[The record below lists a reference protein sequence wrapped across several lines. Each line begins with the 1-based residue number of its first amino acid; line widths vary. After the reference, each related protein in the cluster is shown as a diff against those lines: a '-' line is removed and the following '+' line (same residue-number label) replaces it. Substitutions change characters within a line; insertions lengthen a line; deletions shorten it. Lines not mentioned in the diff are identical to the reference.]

1 MSPAP
6 RKPVRWQ
13 GSEPA
18 LRAVQVAFD
27 VEEAVMEAIRVAAFH
42 ANVSTS
48 TQIRSVLDLP
58 VAARPKRPRLTV
70 TLDASDYTLL
80 AQRYGLAADD
90 RLGIKEAATRELIAF
105 VDQAPAAPGRQ
116 VRAQSKEAHT
126 GMAKAG
132 HTPTTSSPRKN
143 KPSTATK
150 SSRSSRSRTGP

>member
-48 TQIRSVLDLP
+48 TQIRSVLNLP

-70 TLDASDYTLL
+70 TLDAADYTVL
-80 AQRYGLAADD
+80 ASRYGLVPDD

-105 VDQAPAAPGRQ
+105 VEQVPQVAPSAAL
-116 VRAQSKEAHT
+116 S
-126 GMAKAG
+126 
-132 HTPTTSSPRKN
+132 TTKTARKGKGKGET
-143 KPSTATK
+143 KP
-150 SSRSSRSRTGP
+150 

>member
-48 TQIRSVLDLP
+48 TQIRSVLNLP
-58 VAARPKRPRLTV
+58 VAARPKRPRFTV
-70 TLDASDYTLL
+70 TLDTAVYTVLAS
-80 AQRYGLAADD
+80 RYGLAPDD

-105 VDQAPAAPGRQ
+105 VEQVPQVAPSPGP
-116 VRAQSKEAHT
+116 
-126 GMAKAG
+126 AKAARRG
-132 HTPTTSSPRKN
+132 KGKGETRP
-143 KPSTATK
+143 
-150 SSRSSRSRTGP
+150 

>member
-6 RKPVRWQ
+6 RKPARWQ

-27 VEEAVMEAIRVAAFH
+27 VEEAVMEAVRVAAFH

-70 TLDASDYTLL
+70 SLDAADYDLL
-80 AQRYGLAADD
+80 AQRYSLAPDD

-105 VDQAPAAPGRQ
+105 VQN
-116 VRAQSKEAHT
+116 AQNAQKKNSAS
-126 GMAKAG
+126 
-132 HTPTTSSPRKN
+132 SSPK
-143 KPSTATK
+143 KK
-150 SSRSSRSRTGP
+150 

>member
-48 TQIRSVLDLP
+48 TQIRSVLNLP

-70 TLDASDYTLL
+70 TLDTADYTVL
-80 AQRYGLAADD
+80 ASRYGLAPDD

-105 VDQAPAAPGRQ
+105 VEQVPQVAPSPGP
-116 VRAQSKEAHT
+116 
-126 GMAKAG
+126 AKAA
-132 HTPTTSSPRKN
+132 RKA
-143 KPSTATK
+143 KAK
-150 SSRSSRSRTGP
+150 AKAR

>member
-6 RKPVRWQ
+6 RKPMRWQ

-48 TQIRSVLDLP
+48 TQIRSVLNLP

-70 TLDASDYTLL
+70 TLDTADYTVL
-80 AQRYGLAADD
+80 ASRYGLAPDD

-105 VDQAPAAPGRQ
+105 VEQVPQVAPSPGP
-116 VRAQSKEAHT
+116 
-126 GMAKAG
+126 AKAARRG
-132 HTPTTSSPRKN
+132 KGKGETRP
-143 KPSTATK
+143 
-150 SSRSSRSRTGP
+150 

>member
-48 TQIRSVLDLP
+48 TQIRSVLNLP

-70 TLDASDYTLL
+70 TLDTADYTVL
-80 AQRYGLAADD
+80 ASRYGLAPDD

-105 VDQAPAAPGRQ
+105 VEQVPQLAPSPGP
-116 VRAQSKEAHT
+116 
-126 GMAKAG
+126 AKAARRG
-132 HTPTTSSPRKN
+132 KGKGETRP
-143 KPSTATK
+143 
-150 SSRSSRSRTGP
+150 

>member
-6 RKPVRWQ
+6 RKPARWQ

-27 VEEAVMEAIRVAAFH
+27 VEEAVMEAVRVAAFH

-70 TLDASDYTLL
+70 SLDTADYELL
-80 AQRYGLAADD
+80 AQRYGLAPDD

-105 VDQAPAAPGRQ
+105 VQS
-116 VRAQSKEAHT
+116 AQKKKNSASSTPKKNRTDANKVAT
-126 GMAKAG
+126 TALPKAE
-132 HTPTTSSPRKN
+132 RL
-143 KPSTATK
+143 A
-150 SSRSSRSRTGP
+150 

>member
-48 TQIRSVLDLP
+48 TQIRSVLNLP

-70 TLDASDYTLL
+70 TLDTADYTVL
-80 AQRYGLAADD
+80 ASRYGLAPDD

-105 VDQAPAAPGRQ
+105 VQQQAPHTRSKS
-116 VRAQSKEAHT
+116 VRTVRNSKT
-126 GMAKAG
+126 V
-132 HTPTTSSPRKN
+132 P
-143 KPSTATK
+143 
-150 SSRSSRSRTGP
+150 

>member
-1 MSPAP
+1 MSPAAP

-48 TQIRSVLDLP
+48 TQIRSVLALP

-70 TLDASDYTLL
+70 TLDTGDYTLL
-80 AQRYGLAADD
+80 AGRYGLAPDD

-105 VDQAPAAPGRQ
+105 VEQVPAAPSQAARPG
-116 VRAQSKEAHT
+116 KP
-126 GMAKAG
+126 AKG
-132 HTPTTSSPRKN
+132 DSIKTTEQPPPPRKG
-143 KPSTATK
+143 KGK
-150 SSRSSRSRTGP
+150 SGP

>member
-1 MSPAP
+1 MSPAAP

-48 TQIRSVLDLP
+48 TQIRSVLNLP

-70 TLDASDYTLL
+70 TLDTGDYTLL
-80 AQRYGLAADD
+80 AGRYGLAPDD

-105 VDQAPAAPGRQ
+105 VEQVPAAPSQAARPG
-116 VRAQSKEAHT
+116 KP
-126 GMAKAG
+126 AKGSDIKTAEQ
-132 HTPTTSSPRKN
+132 PPQPRKG
-143 KPSTATK
+143 KGK
-150 SSRSSRSRTGP
+150 SGP

>member
-1 MSPAP
+1 MSPAAP

-27 VEEAVMEAIRVAAFH
+27 VEEAVMEAVRVAAFH

-48 TQIRSVLDLP
+48 TQIRSVLALP

-70 TLDASDYTLL
+70 TLDAADYALL
-80 AQRYGLAADD
+80 ATRYGLATDD

-105 VDQAPAAPGRQ
+105 VEKVPAAPSQAVARHGT
-116 VRAQSKEAHT
+116 SK
-126 GMAKAG
+126 GMRSQQD
-132 HTPTTSSPRKN
+132 TEPTTT
-143 KPSTATK
+143 KPK
-150 SSRSSRSRTGP
+150 GRGKGGP

>member
-6 RKPVRWQ
+6 RKPARWQ

-27 VEEAVMEAIRVAAFH
+27 VEEAVMEAVRVAAFH

-70 TLDASDYTLL
+70 SLDAADYDLL
-80 AQRYGLAADD
+80 ARRYGLAPDD

-105 VDQAPAAPGRQ
+105 VQN
-116 VRAQSKEAHT
+116 AQKKKNSA
-126 GMAKAG
+126 
-132 HTPTTSSPRKN
+132 SSPKKN
-143 KPSTATK
+143 RTDANKDSTKALPK
-150 SSRSSRSRTGP
+150 AKRLA

>member
-48 TQIRSVLDLP
+48 TQIRSVLNLP

-70 TLDASDYTLL
+70 TLDAADYTVL
-80 AQRYGLAADD
+80 AGRYGLAPED

-105 VDQAPAAPGRQ
+105 VDGAQEMAA
-116 VRAQSKEAHT
+116 RAGGGKSASKAA
-126 GMAKAG
+126 GKRKDASAK
-132 HTPTTSSPRKN
+132 P
-143 KPSTATK
+143 
-150 SSRSSRSRTGP
+150 

>member
-1 MSPAP
+1 MSTAP

-13 GSEPA
+13 GSDTA

-70 TLDASDYTLL
+70 TLDAADYTLL
-80 AQRYGLAADD
+80 AKRYGLGADD

-105 VDQAPAAPGRQ
+105 VDQVPAAPAPG
-116 VRAQSKEAHT
+116 AQQPRVPHT
-126 GMAKAG
+126 GMDARTSAAGKKKAPASAKGPKEAKGHRGKAG
-132 HTPTTSSPRKN
+132 P
-143 KPSTATK
+143 
-150 SSRSSRSRTGP
+150 

>member
-1 MSPAP
+1 MSPAAP

-48 TQIRSVLDLP
+48 TQIRSVLNLP

-70 TLDASDYTLL
+70 TLDTGDYTLL
-80 AQRYGLAADD
+80 AGRYGLAPDD

-105 VDQAPAAPGRQ
+105 AEQVPAAPSQAARPGKP
-116 VRAQSKEAHT
+116 ANGGSIKTT
-126 GMAKAG
+126 GQ
-132 HTPTTSSPRKN
+132 PPPPRKG
-143 KPSTATK
+143 KGK
-150 SSRSSRSRTGP
+150 SGP